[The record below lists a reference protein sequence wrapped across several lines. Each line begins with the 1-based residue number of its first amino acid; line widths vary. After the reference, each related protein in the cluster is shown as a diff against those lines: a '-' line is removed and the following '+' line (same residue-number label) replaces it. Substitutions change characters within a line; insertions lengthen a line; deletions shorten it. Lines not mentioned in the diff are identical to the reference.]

1 MKSSLPSPTKAQLER
16 WRVMQELGCV
26 ACQMNGVVGVPADI
40 HHVLSGGRRISHSHV
55 LALCPYHHRSVK
67 PDTKLTTVRFKEIYG
82 PALDANPKEFQQR
95 YGTQQ
100 ELLEIQEA
108 LIQKYYEVTSH
119 EQQE

>member
-1 MKSSLPSPTKAQLER
+1 MKSSLPAPTKAQLER
-16 WRVMQELGCV
+16 WRIMQEIGCV
-26 ACQMNGVVGVPADI
+26 TCYLSSRWGVPADI

-55 LALCPYHHRSVK
+55 LALCPWCHRSVK
-67 PDTKLTTVRFKEIYG
+67 PDTKLTTASFKEMYG

-108 LIQKYYEVTSH
+108 LIQKYYEVTRDN
-119 EQQE
+119 

>member
-26 ACQMNGVVGVPADI
+26 CCCLDQRTGVPSDI
-40 HHVLSGGRRISHSHV
+40 HHVLSGGRRISHSHS
-55 LALCPYHHRSVK
+55 LALCSYHHRSVK
-67 PDTKLTTVRFKEIYG
+67 PSDTLLTDKQFKEMYG

-108 LIQKYYEVTSH
+108 LIQKYYEVTSGN
-119 EQQE
+119 QG